1 VDEVAAVVDACR
13 AAGTALVPQGGN
25 TGLVGGSV
33 PLAGEVV
40 LSLRRLDAVGAVD
53 PVAGQ
58 LTAGAGATIASV
70 QATARAAGWD
80 YGVDFAARDAATI
93 GGTVATNAG
102 GLRVLRHGST
112 RAQLL
117 GVEAVLGDGSVVR
130 RLSGVLKDATGYDLA
145 HLLCGSE
152 GTLGVVTAARL
163 RLVPRHDERVVA
175 LVAFGSVG
183 DAVAAAGD
191 LRRRLASLE
200 AAELVLA
207 DGVDLVCAHLGLAP
221 PFPARHAALL
231 TVEAAAA
238 EDPTAALA
246 EAVADLDGVA
256 DVAVAADGPRRARL
270 WRYREAHTEA
280 INLIGPPHKLD
291 VALPLAHLAEFAAE
305 VPAAV
310 ARVAPSA
317 RTWVFGHAADGNLHV
332 NVTGVAPGDDA
343 VDEAVVRLTL
353 AMGGS
358 TGAEH
363 GVGTAKRRWLALDR
377 SPADLAAMRAV
388 KAALD
393 PAGILNPNVLLP

>member
-1 VDEVAAVVDACR
+1 
-13 AAGTALVPQGGN
+13 
-25 TGLVGGSV
+25 
-33 PLAGEVV
+33 
-40 LSLRRLDAVGAVD
+40 
-53 PVAGQ
+53 
-58 LTAGAGATIASV
+58 
-70 QATARAAGWD
+70 
-80 YGVDFAARDAATI
+80 
-93 GGTVATNAG
+93 
-102 GLRVLRHGST
+102 
-112 RAQLL
+112 
-117 GVEAVLGDGSVVR
+117 
-130 RLSGVLKDATGYDLA
+130 
-145 HLLCGSE
+145 
-152 GTLGVVTAARL
+152 
-163 RLVPRHDERVVA
+163 
-175 LVAFGSVG
+175 
-183 DAVAAAGD
+183 
-191 LRRRLASLE
+191 
-200 AAELVLA
+200 
-207 DGVDLVCAHLGLAP
+207 
-221 PFPARHAALL
+221 
-231 TVEAAAA
+231 
-238 EDPTAALA
+238 A